1 VQKRLECYGRSIQ
14 QALKQFSLLR
24 PPGAPPLAYHRDSP
38 YFMFKPNDVCTV
50 WIALD
55 DLSSD
60 LGPLQYVKSSHL
72 WGDGRVGS
80 SQNFFQD
87 DGGKALLHSAAE
99 RAGIDIRNLEFESMA
114 GVAAGGI
121 SIHGENLPY
130 SAFELFYCIT
140 CDLINFC
147 M

>member
-1 VQKRLECYGRSIQ
+1 
-14 QALKQFSLLR
+14 
-24 PPGAPPLAYHRDSP
+24 
-38 YFMFKPNDVCTV
+38 MFKPNDVCTV

-72 WGDGRVGS
+72 WGEGRVGT

-99 RAGIDIRNLEFESMA
+99 RAGVDIRNIEFESLA
-114 GVAAGGI
+114 GMAAGGI
-121 SIHGENLPY
+121 SIHGENLSCLIVPLD
-130 SAFELFYCIT
+130 SCIASPVT
-140 CDLINFC
+140 
-147 M
+147 